1 MREEILKDWC
11 VLVAITQWFK
21 IIANLIKKGYI
32 NMDKNTC
39 YNCCYFDIQDNHK
52 SQDEKHPN
60 SIHWSHICIAKYIEK
75 YASDKACIKH
85 FISK

>member
-1 MREEILKDWC
+1 
-11 VLVAITQWFK
+11 
-21 IIANLIKKGYI
+21 
-32 NMDKNTC
+32 MDKNTC